1 MSTTFSRR
9 IFYSGRV
16 QGVGFRWSVK
26 QIASGFEV
34 VGWVRNL
41 ADGRV
46 ELEVTGDA
54 SEVTAFLEAVANGHL
69 ATHIRQIE
77 QAEVEM
83 SANLP
88 KGFEIKH

>member
-1 MSTTFSRR
+1 MTKALHRR

-26 QIASGFEV
+26 EIASGFEV

-46 ELEVTGDA
+46 EMEVGGEE
-54 SEVTAFLEAVANGHL
+54 SEVSAFLETISTGRL
-69 ATHIRQIE
+69 ATHIREIE
-77 QAEVEM
+77 NLAVEM
-83 SANLP
+83 PANP
-88 KGFEIKH
+88 YKGFEIRH

>member
-1 MSTTFSRR
+1 MDTSRSQR
-9 IFYSGRV
+9 TYYSGRV

-46 ELEVTGDA
+46 EVEVTGEA
-54 SEVTAFLEAVANGHL
+54 GEVTAFLEAVSSSHL
-69 ATHIRQIE
+69 ATHIRQ
-77 QAEVEM
+77 VEHADVEK
-83 SANLP
+83 SAHP
-88 KGFEIKH
+88 PTGFEIRH